1 VQGAPTQ
8 LPICDITG
16 SSKRRKKKK
25 RRKRRRGG
33 VCITNVKNV
42 HFIQFLLLGSFKLL
56 MESHHCLE
64 YDATNVAD

>member
-16 SSKRRKKKK
+16 SNKRRKKKK

-33 VCITNVKNV
+33 VCITNAKNI
-42 HFIQFLLLGSFKLL
+42 HFIQFLLLGSFELL
-56 MESHHCLE
+56 MDSSHCLE
-64 YDATNVAD
+64 YDGTNVAD